1 MKKSALR
8 AKCAYFVVSSVLNWH
23 LFSCRSWK
31 WQKTKRPK
39 PMPCQLCC
47 RYSTSQPF
55 MLEPWPKSRGSHCSK
70 GSCCRRSARLGTI
83 LSRYFHGVFIINC
96 LTLHWKG
103 TNIQSHFLFP
113 FVQGKPGPHISPSLP
128 VQAPSSPSFSLYFL
142 PILQP
147 VTWQKKTKS
156 NTCIFLSNKVLM
168 EAACSGDV
176 FKPTN
181 LADDPIMLNI
191 DSTAVVRNVAI
202 FQHFLLN
209 WKIWEKAKQGV
220 LEMLLATIDIL
231 VHGSHCYYEFNIVQF
246 QKAQLVQQILIGCQV
261 RINIK

>member
-1 MKKSALR
+1 M
-8 AKCAYFVVSSVLNWH
+8 H
-23 LFSCRSWK
+23 
-31 WQKTKRPK
+31 
-39 PMPCQLCC
+39 CQLCC
-47 RYSTSQPF
+47 RYSTSLPF
-55 MLEPWPKSRGSHCSK
+55 MLEPWLKSLGSHCSK
-70 GSCCRRSARLGTI
+70 GSCCRRSARLATI

-96 LTLHWKG
+96 LTFHWKG

-113 FVQGKPGPHISPSLP
+113 ICPGGAWTPYMPLASSSGSL
-128 VQAPSSPSFSLYFL
+128 VTIFFCIFSLTFTTCN
-142 PILQP
+142 
-147 VTWQKKTKS
+147 VTKKKRTKS
-156 NTCIFLSNKVLM
+156 NTCIFLSNQVLM

-181 LADDPIMLNI
+181 LSDDPIMLNI

-231 VHGSHCYYEFNIVQF
+231 VHGSHCYYEFNIIQF